1 MKTSKVSESATL
13 LLAEVSRLVRED
25 FRRRAQ
31 HLGLTQPQWRLL
43 FILSREP
50 GMNQACLAGKL
61 EVHPVTVTQS
71 VDRLV
76 KAGWL
81 RRERQ
86 ENDRRAVSLY
96 LTEQAEPI
104 LAELS
109 VISGETQEVALKG
122 FSAQER
128 NQLEGM
134 MRRMKANFCSMAEE
148 VGDDQQ
154 YDKQ

>member
-1 MKTSKVSESATL
+1 MKKTIAEKNSISL
-13 LLAEVSRLVRED
+13 LIETARLVRED

-31 HLGLTQPQWRLL
+31 HLNLTQPQWRLL
-43 FILSREP
+43 LILSREP
-50 GMNQACLAGKL
+50 GMNQAKLASWL

-86 ENDRRAVSLY
+86 ENDRRAVSLF

-104 LAELS
+104 LADLTE
-109 VISGETQEVALKG
+109 IAEHTRKVALAG
-122 FSAQER
+122 FSAAER
-128 NQLEGM
+128 KQVEDMLE
-134 MRRMKANFCSMAEE
+134 RIKQNICAANDCEE
-148 VGDDQQ
+148 GA
-154 YDKQ
+154 

>member
-1 MKTSKVSESATL
+1 MKKT
-13 LLAEVSRLVRED
+13 LAEKNSISLLIETARLVRED

-31 HLGLTQPQWRLL
+31 HLNLTQPQWRLL
-43 FILSREP
+43 LILSREP
-50 GMNQACLAGKL
+50 GMNQAKLASWL

-86 ENDRRAVSLY
+86 ENDRRAVSLF

-104 LAELS
+104 LADLTE
-109 VISGETQEVALKG
+109 IAERTREVALAG
-122 FSAQER
+122 FSVAER
-128 NQLEGM
+128 KQVEGM
-134 MRRMKANFCSMAEE
+134 LERIKQNICAANDCEE
-148 VGDDQQ
+148 DAQ
-154 YDKQ
+154 